1 MGRPLES
8 FLCPIG
14 LEVMRRPFVAAD
26 GFSYEEDHLRAWLR
40 DHATSPMTNDPL
52 PSTTIVPNRSLRAA
66 IEEWGAQRSLDL
78 DPECLAILPEEHVR
92 DAHTAEIEALR
103 QTHAMEMQSIRDDL
117 AAAMNVSVLANAR
130 AIAAESAV
138 EDLKLLVE
146 AARDSHAVK
155 MHALRDS
162 HAAEIRDAH
171 AALRDSHVALRDA
184 RAAMNAR
191 VLANAHDADV
201 ASMEVSALV
210 EAIRN
215 EHNAEMEAIRDAHAA
230 NVQALRESDNFERL
244 HIRNEHNA
252 EMEAIRN
259 AHAANVQALR
269 DSDNFERLHIREEFV
284 LRLKTYRDSH
294 AAELLANKE
303 HMQSLQETHAAEV
316 LDLNNKL
323 AVALRCEEESASCLA
338 TMLDQVENAKTFN
351 EFMREQ
357 ELRDERTARKDEIER
372 LRGSLSI
379 ISERALEV
387 LKFGRPE

>member
-1 MGRPLES
+1 
-8 FLCPIG
+8 
-14 LEVMRRPFVAAD
+14 MRRPFVAAD
-26 GFSYEEDHLRAWLR
+26 GFSYEEDLLRAWLR

-146 AARDSHAVK
+146 AAREMHAVK

-171 AALRDSHVALRDA
+171 
-184 RAAMNAR
+184 AAMNAR

-230 NVQALRESDNFERL
+230 NVQAIRDAHAANVQALRESDNFERL

-252 EMEAIRN
+252 EMEAIRD

-294 AAELLANKE
+294 AAELLANEE
-303 HMQSLQETHAAEV
+303 HLQSLQETHAAEV

-372 LRGSLSI
+372 LRSGLSI

>member
-26 GFSYEEDHLRAWLR
+26 GFCYEEDLLRAWWR

-146 AARDSHAVK
+146 AAREMHAVK

-171 AALRDSHVALRDA
+171 
-184 RAAMNAR
+184 AAMNAR

-230 NVQALRESDNFERL
+230 NVQAIRDAHAANVQALRESDNFERL

-252 EMEAIRN
+252 EMEAIRD

-294 AAELLANKE
+294 AAELLANEE
-303 HMQSLQETHAAEV
+303 HLQSLQETHAAEV

-372 LRGSLSI
+372 LRSGLSI

>member
-26 GFSYEEDHLRAWLR
+26 GFSYEEDLLRAWLR

-146 AARDSHAVK
+146 AAREMHAVK

-171 AALRDSHVALRDA
+171 
-184 RAAMNAR
+184 AAMNAR

-230 NVQALRESDNFERL
+230 NVQALR
-244 HIRNEHNA
+244 
-252 EMEAIRN
+252 
-259 AHAANVQALR
+259 

-294 AAELLANKE
+294 AAELLANEE
-303 HMQSLQETHAAEV
+303 HLQSLQETHAAEV

-372 LRGSLSI
+372 LRSGLSI

>member
-14 LEVMRRPFVAAD
+14 LEVKRRPFVAAD

-215 EHNAEMEAIRDAHAA
+215 EHNAEMEAIR
-230 NVQALRESDNFERL
+230 
-244 HIRNEHNA
+244 
-252 EMEAIRN
+252 N